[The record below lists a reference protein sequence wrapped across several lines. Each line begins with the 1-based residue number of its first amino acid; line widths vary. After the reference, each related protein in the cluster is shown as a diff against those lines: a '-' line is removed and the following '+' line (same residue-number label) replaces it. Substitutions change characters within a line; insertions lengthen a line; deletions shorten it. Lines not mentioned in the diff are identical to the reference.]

1 MILFI
6 PLKGSW
12 AQNIFSMFAFIKKI
26 KIEYNFNLSFVN
38 FRKKMTTEH
47 RLSFLIIHFS
57 LFQFRKTMNIKFNLI
72 SLPHPPPPQKKKMKN
87 EHAVSLFIFNFQ
99 KKRDEPNAGQVI
111 SFKQWSFVSF
121 PVVDVILN
129 SRTRDFNTAP
139 TDAKSMK
146 SFAPMETSRSPPS
159 IKVCSLYS

>member
-72 SLPHPPPPQKKKMKN
+72 SLPHPPPPKKKKWKMNMQFHYSFSTFRKKGMN
-87 EHAVSLFIFNFQ
+87 RMQVRWSALNNDHLFHSQSLTSFSIAAPVTSTQRLLTPNRWNRLHRW
-99 KKRDEPNAGQVI
+99 KRPG
-111 SFKQWSFVSF
+111 
-121 PVVDVILN
+121 
-129 SRTRDFNTAP
+129 
-139 TDAKSMK
+139 
-146 SFAPMETSRSPPS
+146 PP
-159 IKVCSLYS
+159 LQ